1 MTTAPTLETTG
12 VVAPMMIGA
21 TTPIL
26 EVTMTTAVTEV
37 VGTVMTVRH
46 IMAPPIRGAIQAAP
60 AKAGAIVGRQ
70 VSPIRYLGTTI
81 AGCPRL

>member
-1 MTTAPTLETTG
+1 MTTTPILETIG
-12 VVAPMMIGA
+12 VVAPMMIRA
-21 TTPIL
+21 TTPDI
-26 EVTMTTAVTEV
+26 VAIMTTVVTGV
-37 VGTVMTVRH
+37 VGTIATVRH